1 MNIDYEH
8 LYNLLERESKSG
20 ETRFYEIQ
28 LMLTHQGFLKPREHE
43 MVIAAMVLAYEC
55 HQGQRDKAGK
65 PYFEHCFRVAKPFI
79 DSRAPYEIIASAL
92 LHDVME
98 DGKPAPYFADLK
110 IIFGGTEVCHT
121 VSQLTRLT
129 NVTYSDYID
138 SIRSLTAIQVKIS
151 DLLDNLNLL
160 RILHISNAD
169 IARTEKYTKALVTLY
184 RRQKEVIDADT
195 F

>member
-43 MVIAAMVLAYEC
+43 MVIAAMVLAYHC
-55 HQGQRDKAGK
+55 HQDQRDKGGN

-79 DSRAPYEIIASAL
+79 HHRASFEIIASAL
-92 LHDVME
+92 LHDVIE
-98 DGKPAPYFADLK
+98 DSQSTPYFVDLS
-110 IIFGGTEVCHT
+110 IIFGKEVSHT
-121 VSQLTRLT
+121 VGELTRLP
-129 NVTYSDYID
+129 NVTYDDYING
-138 SIRSLTAIQVKIS
+138 IHSLAAIQVKIS

-169 IARTEKYTKALVTLY
+169 IARTEKYAKALVVLY
-184 RRQKEVIDADT
+184 KRQKEVIDADT